1 MIERRWQLWRRP
13 DSAAADSP
21 KTLVIVIVIVIV
33 IVVGNTH
40 SAGSANG
47 VSDLV
52 GPLEGEW
59 NWWVVLIGTV
69 GHMNWWWC
77 CCNHGIGNIGSFGH
91 IGECMNSRIGMSDH
105 RLVEFE
111 MGHRKKLV
119 AVVVGIGCSHK
130 RSNPLVIELL
140 SFVLRSFWGV
150 MGFYGI
156 WRNLMID

>member
-1 MIERRWQLWRRP
+1 MIERRWQLWRRRP

-21 KTLVIVIVIVIV
+21 KTLVIVIVIV

-59 NWWVVLIGTV
+59 NWWVLLIGIV
-69 GHMNWWWC
+69 GHMTWWLWWWWWC
-77 CCNHGIGNIGSFGH
+77 CNLGIGNIGSFGH

-130 RSNPLVIELL
+130 NTQRTH
-140 SFVLRSFWGV
+140 G
-150 MGFYGI
+150 GQK
-156 WRNLMID
+156 

>member
-1 MIERRWQLWRRP
+1 MHIKHLLNRQSCSNKENPLPEGARWTVIERRWQLWRRP

-21 KTLVIVIVIVIV
+21 KTLVIV

-59 NWWVVLIGTV
+59 NSWVLLIGIGIV
-69 GHMNWWWC
+69 GHMNCCCWWWWWWC

-91 IGECMNSRIGMSDH
+91 IGECRNSRIGMSDH
-105 RLVEFE
+105 SWLNLRWVIGRSLLLLV
-111 MGHRKKLV
+111 L
-119 AVVVGIGCSHK
+119 VVVIRG
-130 RSNPLVIELL
+130 VIH
-140 SFVLRSFWGV
+140 W
-150 MGFYGI
+150 
-156 WRNLMID
+156 W

>member
-1 MIERRWQLWRRP
+1 MIARRWQLWRWP

-21 KTLVIVIVIVIV
+21 KTLV

-59 NWWVVLIGTV
+59 NWWVLLIGTV
-69 GHMNWWWC
+69 EHMNWWWWC

-91 IGECMNSRIGMSDH
+91 IGECRNSRIGMSDH

-119 AVVVGIGCSHK
+119 VVVVGIGCSHK

-140 SFVLRSFWGV
+140 FSFLFFFCVLRSYWGLW
-150 MGFYGI
+150 FYGI

>member
-1 MIERRWQLWRRP
+1 MIARRWQLWRRP

-21 KTLVIVIVIVIV
+21 KTLVIV

-59 NWWVVLIGTV
+59 NWWVLLIGTV
-69 GHMNWWWC
+69 GHMNWWWWCCC

-91 IGECMNSRIGMSDH
+91 IGECRNSRIGMSDH

-111 MGHRKKLV
+111 MGHRKKLL
-119 AVVVGIGCSHK
+119 VVVDVGIGCSHK
-130 RSNPLVIELL
+130 RSNPLVKELL
-140 SFVLRSFWGV
+140 SFVLRSFGGLWLF
-150 MGFYGI
+150 MGFGRI
-156 WRNLMID
+156 